1 MLSSMN
7 MFFHIKGFKI
17 LAMKLAVLTF
27 MIKVFIIEDQ
37 PILGQP
43 LEVILR
49 PYDNAE
55 NNNNN
60 N

>member
-1 MLSSMN
+1 MN